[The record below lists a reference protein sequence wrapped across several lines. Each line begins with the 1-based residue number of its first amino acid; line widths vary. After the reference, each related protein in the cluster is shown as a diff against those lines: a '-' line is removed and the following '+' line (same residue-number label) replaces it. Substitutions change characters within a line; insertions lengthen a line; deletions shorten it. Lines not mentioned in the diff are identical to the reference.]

1 MGMDV
6 SSGPIFL
13 SKKNRGGLTVDASS
27 GVIFLKKKKK
37 KESVSY
43 CKFFMQLIT
52 SFLNYFLSCVQIV
65 LKTYQDMIRF
75 FIPFA
80 QTLNFYGEWKE

>member
-1 MGMDV
+1 
-6 SSGPIFL
+6 
-13 SKKNRGGLTVDASS
+13 
-27 GVIFLKKKKK
+27 
-37 KESVSY
+37 
-43 CKFFMQLIT
+43 MQLIT